1 MLILLTFQSFAF
13 EVKNCNFK
21 SIFEGMQF
29 QELYQNKYVAICEQ
43 TYKKN

>member
-21 SIFEGMQF
+21 SIFEVIQF

-43 TYKKN
+43 KYQKN